1 MAFKI
6 KYMFMNNSWNIK
18 YEYKIKDS
26 FVVSKNIDEIDN
38 DIEYIKENFYYNIY
52 DKKIL
57 IDIYEDIIQRH
68 QFKLKNI
75 NY

>member
-68 QFKLKNI
+68 QFKLKNS